1 MADKARERILVITRN
16 LPPLVGGMER
26 LNWHMIDELARY
38 ADVRVIGPAG
48 AANVAPQGVIVRETP
63 LKPLGLFLWSS
74 LLAALWEARRFRPHV
89 VLAGSGLTAPAALL
103 AGKAAGAAP
112 VAYVHG
118 LDLTVNHLI
127 YRRVWLPAIRRM
139 QRVIA
144 NSRATTALAHAIG
157 IQAAKIGI
165 VPPGVEL
172 PVAESG
178 AEAQS
183 SFRKK
188 YGLEE
193 RTILLSVGRLSK
205 RKGIM
210 EFVAG
215 AMPLIVR
222 RYPES
227 VLVIVGDVPQ
237 NALHAQ
243 SQTPAAIRL
252 AADQAGVGEHVS
264 FLGNLSDAELEV
276 AFETSAVHVFP
287 IRQIPNDPEGFGM
300 VAIEAAAHGIPT
312 VAFAAG
318 GVKDAVAEGKS
329 GYLVQPDNYPAMAES
344 VIGVLARRREM
355 TNTCRE
361 FASQFA
367 WPLFGKRLLAELQAA
382 KLRAQ

>member
-1 MADKARERILVITRN
+1 MADKARERVLVITRN
-16 LPPLVGGMER
+16 LPPLIGGMER

-48 AANVAPQGVIVRETP
+48 AANVAPPSVIVREMP

-74 LLAALWEARRFRPHV
+74 MLAALREARRFRPHV

-103 AGKAAGAAP
+103 ASKVAGAAP

-118 LDLTVNHLI
+118 LDLTANHFI

-144 NSRATTALAHAIG
+144 NSRATSILAHEVG
-157 IQAAKIGI
+157 IEAAKVGI

-178 AEAQS
+178 AETQN

-188 YGLEE
+188 YRLEE
-193 RTILLSVGRLSK
+193 RTILLSVGRLSR

-210 EFVAG
+210 EFVTG

-222 RYPES
+222 RYPEA
-227 VLVIVGDVPQ
+227 VLAIVGDVPQ

-243 SQTPAAIRL
+243 SQTPEAIKV
-252 AADQAGVGEHVS
+252 AADQAGVGEHVR

-287 IRQIPNDPEGFGM
+287 IRQIPDDPEGFGM

-318 GVKDAVAEGKS
+318 GVNDAVAEGES
-329 GYLVQPDNYPAMAES
+329 GYLVHPDNYPAMAES
-344 VIGVLARRREM
+344 VIGVLARKRGM
-355 TNTCRE
+355 NNTCRE
-361 FASQFA
+361 FARQFA
-367 WPLFGKRLLAELQAA
+367 WPLFGKRILIELQAA
-382 KLRAQ
+382 KSRAQ